1 MTAGTG
7 DKKKLIALC
16 VLGAFALY
24 MVWANL
30 LSGPSIPE
38 SQYAPRRTAQAPAAG
53 ADTALPSTQPTTR
66 AANAA
71 RGGSEKEFVPVFRK
85 KGDANKAP
93 NLDGIDP
100 TLRTDLLAKVQ
111 ALAPAGGVR
120 NLFEVGAAPP
130 PKADAPKGTEPKIA
144 VAKPLIGPKQPP
156 PPPPP
161 PPPAPPP
168 PIPLKLYAVVTV
180 RNTGKKTAC
189 FLDGEN
195 ILTASEGDTVMR
207 RYKLLQIRAKDVLME
222 DTEAKRQQ
230 TVPLME
236 EGQS

>member
-7 DKKKLIALC
+7 DRKKVIALC

-38 SQYAPRRTAQAPAAG
+38 SQNAPRPAAQAPVATV
-53 ADTALPSTQPTTR
+53 DTPLPSTQPGGR
-66 AANAA
+66 AATLG
-71 RGGSEKEFVPVFRK
+71 RGGSEKEFVPVFREK
-85 KGDANKAP
+85 REANKP
-93 NLDGIDP
+93 PKLDGIDP

-111 ALAPAGGVR
+111 SIAPAGGVR

-130 PKADAPKGTEPKIA
+130 KTEGPKGPEPKVA

-156 PPPPP
+156 PPGPPP
-161 PPPAPPP
+161 PPPPPP

-195 ILTASEGDTVMR
+195 ILTAAEGDTVMR